1 MKLDAPIL
9 ALELGDVAE
18 VARAVEDTGVDG
30 LFVFEGPREP
40 FLRLALAAEHT
51 RRATLSTQ
59 VAIALARNPM
69 IVAQLAYDL
78 HAFSRGRFV
87 LGLGSQVKAH
97 IERRFGAA
105 WSRPTERMH
114 EFVRALRA
122 IWRSWQDGTRLAF
135 QGEFYTHTLLPPL
148 FNPGASEFGL
158 PKVLIAGV
166 GPRMT
171 EVAAELGDGM
181 LVHPFHTRRS
191 LESVTLPAIA
201 RGLAAAGRTQDEL
214 EIDVQALIVTGRTEE
229 DLAQARELTR
239 QQIGF
244 YASTPA
250 YRSVL
255 EAEGAGAL
263 QAELQALTREGRW
276 GELGER
282 IDDALLDAVAI
293 RGAPEEIP
301 RLLVERYGSIAA
313 RVSIASPFPV
323 HLDAIRAIAEGL
335 RALDATTV
343 PR

>member
-9 ALELGDVAE
+9 ALDLGDVAE
-18 VARAVEDTGVDG
+18 VVRAVEATGVDG

-40 FLRLALAAEHT
+40 FLRLTLAAAHSS
-51 RRATLSTQ
+51 RATLSTQ
-59 VAIALARNPM
+59 VAIAFARNPM

-78 HAFSRGRFV
+78 HAYSRGRFV

-97 IERRFGAA
+97 IERRFGST
-105 WSRPTERMH
+105 WSRPAERMH

-122 IWRSWQDGTRLAF
+122 IWGAWQDGTRLAF
-135 QGEFYTHTLLPPL
+135 QGEFYTHTLMPPL
-148 FNPGASEFGL
+148 FNPGANPYGL

-166 GPRMT
+166 GARMT
-171 EVAAELGDGM
+171 EVAGEVGDGM

-191 LESVTLPAIA
+191 LDAVTLPAIE
-201 RGLAAAGRTQDEL
+201 RGLATAGRERGAFEL
-214 EIDVQALIVTGRTEE
+214 CVQALIVTGTTEE
-229 DLAQARELTR
+229 DAAQARELTR

-255 EAEGAGAL
+255 ESEGCGEL
-263 QAELQALTREGRW
+263 QGELQALTREGRW

-282 IDDALLDAVAI
+282 IGDDLLERIAVCGEPAAI
-293 RGAPEEIP
+293 AGMLRH
-301 RLLVERYGSIAA
+301 RYGEHAS

-323 HLDAIRAIAEGL
+323 ALDVIRTIAEDLHPDG
-335 RALDATTV
+335 
-343 PR
+343 